1 MRNSKSR
8 QRPRVVV
15 VAHGPPLKG
24 GITTVALDLVESP
37 ELNSRFEM
45 VFQNTTQAQDKRGVF
60 AIGNV
65 VRALVHAIRTFTLAR
80 RGAVVHT
87 HSVQDPAL
95 VAWRQV
101 LIALAARL
109 RGARVLLHNHAYRLY
124 MEPPRGYRVGSAHRL
139 AFRLLDMLADANIL
153 LSAQGLTNMERL
165 MPHTPLPVV
174 PNSVVV
180 DDFMV
185 SSVDH
190 DPAVL
195 LFVGELLERKGLLVL
210 LDALDILS
218 SDESLPGWKPVIVG
232 ANKMGLDPEKDRI
245 ITEIRSRGYG
255 SAMTGAVSRNEVY
268 EHLARSDVFVF
279 PSFVEGQPFSIIEA
293 LAAGVPIVA
302 SDIPTI
308 ADMITDGHEG
318 LLFPVGDA
326 EALARVLRE
335 LITDVPAR
343 KRMGENGHRRAVRTY
358 DRKIFERRIA
368 DLYEEYARWDGGR

>member
-1 MRNSKSR
+1 MKKPKSKS
-8 QRPRVVV
+8 RPRVVV

-45 VFQNTTQAQDKRGVF
+45 VFQNTTQAQDNRGTF
-60 AIGNV
+60 AFGNV
-65 VRALVHAIRTFTLAR
+65 VRAVMHAVRTFMLAR
-80 RGAVVHT
+80 RGAIVHT
-87 HSVQDPAL
+87 HSVQDPTL

-101 LIALAARL
+101 LIAAAARL
-109 RGARVLLHNHAYRLY
+109 RGARVLLHNHAFRPY
-124 MEPPRGYRVGSAHRL
+124 MEPPGGYRIGPGHRI

-153 LSAQGLTNMERL
+153 LSAQGLTNIERL

-180 DDFMV
+180 DDFVV
-185 SSVDH
+185 STVDH

-195 LFVGELLERKGLLVL
+195 LFVGELLERKGVLVL

-218 SDESLPGWKPVIVG
+218 TQDLPAWKPVIVG
-232 ANKMGLDPEKDRI
+232 ANRMGLDPEKDRI

-255 SAMTGAVSRNEVY
+255 SAMTGAIPREEVY
-268 EHLARSDVFVF
+268 ERLSASDVFVF

-308 ADMITDGHEG
+308 ADMVSNGNEG
-318 LLFPVGDA
+318 RLFPTGDA
-326 EALARVLRE
+326 AALARVLAE
-335 LITDVPAR
+335 LLNDVDVR
-343 KRMGENGHRRAVRTY
+343 RRMGRQGHQRAMRTY
-358 DRKIFERRIA
+358 DRAVFESRIA
-368 DLYEEYARWDGGR
+368 DLYTEYGR